1 MGVQNPNNID
11 HIEYV
16 EVAVEMEVLVTRALV
31 VKRLKSSLKVYKMPF
46 ICGAAEYSTT
56 NSRLSWLYEWKAR

>member
-1 MGVQNPNNID
+1 MTDSDNKD

-16 EVAVEMEVLVTRALV
+16 EVAVEIAFLVTGALV
-31 VKRLKSSLKVYKMPF
+31 AKRLKSSLKVYKKMPF

-56 NSRLSWLYEWKAR
+56 TNSRLSWLCEWKVR